1 MVSRWGNQAPDGP
14 FCLPKETPQMRI
26 TQSAVI
32 VAGCFLTTTASIAD
46 DSKAPPLG
54 GPPVAKDA
62 DTGKDGF
69 GMDGGPKG
77 RERPMQAMLA
87 ERRNGEL
94 WRRAFE
100 EVMPTLSQEVQAEV
114 RAIRADFEQRQ
125 RAWRE
130 ANGSK
135 LKELEEKARARREAM
150 QDGGD
155 GDAKPAAPAKPDPAV
170 VEEMQR
176 LRASAPKAEETQAKV
191 WALLTPEQQST
202 FKARYDALQA
212 EAQKRRGQRSKG
224 PGQAKEPGPMDADP
238 MLPGGG
244 KPGKRPGPGKPFN
257 FEDAPAGGDAPKG
270 T

>member
-1 MVSRWGNQAPDGP
+1 M
-14 FCLPKETPQMRI
+14 MM
-26 TQSAVI
+26 
-32 VAGCFLTTTASIAD
+32 SIARPAVLAAASLLTSAIALAD
-46 DSKAPPLG
+46 DAKAPPLG

-114 RAIRADFEQRQ
+114 RAIRADFEQRL

-130 ANGSK
+130 ANGPK
-135 LKELEEKARARREAM
+135 LKELEEKARARRDAM

-170 VEEMQR
+170 VEEMQK

-202 FKARYDALQA
+202 FKARYDALHA
-212 EAQKRRGQRSKG
+212 EAQKRRGQRRG
-224 PGQAKEPGPMDADP
+224 GEQAKEPGPMDADP

-244 KPGKRPGPGKPFN
+244 KPGKRPGSGKPFN
-257 FEDAPAGGDAPKG
+257 FEDAPAGGGDAPKAK
-270 T
+270 